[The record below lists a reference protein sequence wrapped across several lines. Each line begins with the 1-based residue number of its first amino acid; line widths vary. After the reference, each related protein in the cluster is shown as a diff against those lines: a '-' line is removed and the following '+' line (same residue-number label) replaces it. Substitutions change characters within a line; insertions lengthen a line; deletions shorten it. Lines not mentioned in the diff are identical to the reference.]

1 MQYIILSQIMGAEVV
16 SMFFSQKTR
25 LSKESLKLN
34 NNIDFVDFVDIYQQ
48 NQRYQRFFIV

>member
-1 MQYIILSQIMGAEVV
+1 MV

-48 NQRYQRFFIV
+48 NQRYQRFFSEYKEFEFGKETRK